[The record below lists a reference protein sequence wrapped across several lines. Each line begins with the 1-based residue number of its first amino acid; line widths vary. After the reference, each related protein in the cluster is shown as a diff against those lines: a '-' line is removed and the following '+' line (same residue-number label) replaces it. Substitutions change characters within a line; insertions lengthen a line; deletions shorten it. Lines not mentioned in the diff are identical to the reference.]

1 MKIVNIFPMLALTPR
16 REVGTVSGRI
26 GLKSNLFPKRN
37 NLFPK
42 VKKHDIVKD
51 VTNYSKGMRRSGSG
65 DEFFLSHIVN
75 KVSN

>member
-1 MKIVNIFPMLALTPR
+1 MNIFSIPALTPR
-16 REVGTVSGRI
+16 REVDIVNGRI

-42 VKKHDIVKD
+42 VMKHDIVKD
-51 VTNYSKGMRRSGSG
+51 LTNYSKEIRRSGSG

>member
-1 MKIVNIFPMLALTPR
+1 MNISTMLALTPR
-16 REVGTVSGRI
+16 REVDTLNGRI

-42 VKKHDIVKD
+42 VMKHDIVKEI
-51 VTNYSKGMRRSGSG
+51 TSYSKEIRRSGSG
-65 DEFFLSHIVN
+65 DRLFFSHIVN

>member
-1 MKIVNIFPMLALTPR
+1 MLC
-16 REVGTVSGRI
+16 RI

-42 VKKHDIVKD
+42 VMKHDIVKE
-51 VTNYSKGMRRSGSG
+51 VTSYSREIRRSGSVDG
-65 DEFFLSHIVN
+65 FFLTHIVN